1 MSKKTFD
8 AAETAG
14 CALISQVKENQ
25 RDLLEEVRLAE
36 TLSAPVSSYRSVDKG
51 HGRTET
57 RRVKVYDAAETLDGN
72 PGWSCRIAC
81 VARVDRETKVFNT
94 RKRSWD
100 KRMETAYYVGSRL
113 FRAKLMAGMIRGHW
127 GIENANNYV
136 RDVTLG
142 EDRSRIRKNPGIL
155 ARLRSFALNIMRH
168 EGVENVSHELYMNA
182 LNIGRILRY
191 RGL

>member
-1 MSKKTFD
+1 
-8 AAETAG
+8 
-14 CALISQVKENQ
+14 
-25 RDLLEEVRLAE
+25 
-36 TLSAPVSSYRSVDKG
+36 
-51 HGRTET
+51 
-57 RRVKVYDAAETLDGN
+57 
-72 PGWSCRIAC
+72 
-81 VARVDRETKVFNT
+81 
-94 RKRSWD
+94 
-100 KRMETAYYVGSRL
+100 
-113 FRAKLMAGMIRGHW
+113 MIRGHW

-191 RGL
+191 KGL